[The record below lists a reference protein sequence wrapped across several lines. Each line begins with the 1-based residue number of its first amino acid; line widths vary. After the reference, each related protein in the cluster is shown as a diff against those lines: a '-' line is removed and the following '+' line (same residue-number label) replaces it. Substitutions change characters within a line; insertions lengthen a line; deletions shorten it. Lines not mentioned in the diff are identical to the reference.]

1 MKKYLLFALPFFV
14 VGCSEESKKCGLV
27 GGSILRKLNKSR
39 QSVRSLA
46 LILRTVRM
54 LNKHCLFSLRRMLQ
68 SLHSIN

>member
-14 VGCSEESKKCGLV
+14 VGCSEEVKVWIG

>member
-14 VGCSEESKKCGLV
+14 VGCSEEVKSV
-27 GGSILRKLNKSR
+27 DWWGSILRKLNKSR